1 MHIPNYMFRSR
12 FRDLGLPLKIG
23 RQLRMLAKICVHVL
37 IRRRLLVMP
46 WSSRRRRYS
55 ISGRSRSW
63 PLMIGILYKAR
74 GKNMQNCIRL
84 SYASELAAA
93 SKWMHTLPIHFHSI
107 KHGKNIYN
115 DFVCTYIISMY
126 VRRGWVKKKYTS
138 PKLGS

>member
-1 MHIPNYMFRSR
+1 MHSFLIWVYSANCNGTLNIIIRHFIACTYIPNYMFRSR

-63 PLMIGILYKAR
+63 PLMIGILCKAR

-93 SKWMHTLPIHFHSI
+93 SKWMHTLPIHFHSV
-107 KHGKNIYN
+107 KCGKN
-115 DFVCTYIISMY
+115 V
-126 VRRGWVKKKYTS
+126 
-138 PKLGS
+138 